1 MRGEGERLP
10 AHVAVCGE
18 HSPHTVFADRVVEHL
33 DAVEVALATDD
44 PWDGF
49 VSYVRTAAALQA
61 RDRGIPDL
69 VTMELSSAPEIDQ
82 LRTRAFDGLV
92 RRVERAQAAGVLRA
106 DFTHP
111 DVVLLLMANAAMRAN
126 GERRLGTGP

>member
-1 MRGEGERLP
+1 M
-10 AHVAVCGE
+10 
-18 HSPHTVFADRVVEHL
+18 VEHL